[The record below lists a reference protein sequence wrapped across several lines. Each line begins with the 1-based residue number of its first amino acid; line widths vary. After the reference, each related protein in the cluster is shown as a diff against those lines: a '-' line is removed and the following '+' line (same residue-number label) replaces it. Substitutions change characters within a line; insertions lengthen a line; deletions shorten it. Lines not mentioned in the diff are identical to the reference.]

1 MFTGKQ
7 PTKYKFDTLVN
18 AETSCGILMSKTHVE
33 ESHVEY
39 SYRVY
44 VNNLMSPSFG
54 ILILNIHDEV
64 SYGRLIVIKAAK
76 K

>member
-1 MFTGKQ
+1 MWNTNVE
-7 PTKYKFDTLVN
+7 D
-18 AETSCGILMSKTHVE
+18 SCRRLMSRFFLKT
-33 ESHVEY
+33 HVEY

-44 VNNLMSPSFG
+44 VNNVMSPSFG

-64 SYGRLIVIKAAK
+64 SYRRLIVIKAAK